1 MIRNSLYNA
10 LCARLS
16 ECLPTVQHIALWNH
30 NIEFASQEQEWKC
43 PAVFVEFESVPWT
56 PLKESRFFRGS
67 SRVLL
72 HVVTDAHNTASPPF
86 QTADAVRNAVA
97 LLSGPDFSPLL
108 PVETLTNHNH
118 EELIESI
125 EVFAVRY
132 TLNLTPS
139 NAE

>member
-16 ECLPTVQHIALWNH
+16 ECLPTVQHIALWNR
-30 NIEFASQEQEWKC
+30 NIEFADQEQEWKC
-43 PAVFVEFESVPWT
+43 PAVFVEFESIQWY
-56 PLKESRFFRGS
+56 PLKERRFFRGS

-72 HVVTDAHNTASPPF
+72 HVVTDARNTASHPF
-86 QTADAVRNAVA
+86 QTACDVRNAVA
-97 LLSGPDFSPLL
+97 LLVGPGFTPLL

-132 TLNLTPS
+132 TLELTPYS
-139 NAE
+139 TE